1 MIIKNIFNYLCSF
14 FRVIYVFESKKNNN
28 KIKFKNFSL
37 KKYELASEV
46 KDKELKDY
54 LIEEKKLKRIKKNQK
69 LYVLFYKKK
78 FVSMGWMYNGASW
91 KIDEIN
97 KRISLNRKILLWDFV
112 TLSKFR
118 NKGFYSKLLLLIKNL
133 NTKKIFLIY
142 CLKNNNA
149 SKAGILNSKFKLK
162 KKIN

>member
-1 MIIKNIFNYLCSF
+1 MIIKNVFNYFRSF
-14 FRVIYVFESKKNNN
+14 FRVIYIFESKKNNN
-28 KIKFKNFSL
+28 KIKFNNFSL
-37 KKYELASEV
+37 KEYKLASEI
-46 KDKELKDY
+46 KNKELKNY

-97 KRISLNRKILLWDFV
+97 KRISLNGKILLWDFV

-118 NKGFYSKLLLLIKNL
+118 NKGFYNKLLLLIKNL

-162 KKIN
+162 KEIN

>member
-1 MIIKNIFNYLCSF
+1 MCYFT
-14 FRVIYVFESKKNNN
+14 KKN
-28 KIKFKNFSL
+28 S
-37 KKYELASEV
+37 SV
-46 KDKELKDY
+46 WD
-54 LIEEKKLKRIKKNQK
+54 
-69 LYVLFYKKK
+69 
-78 FVSMGWMYNGASW
+78 GNGASW

-97 KRISLNRKILLWDFV
+97 KRISLNGKILLWDFV